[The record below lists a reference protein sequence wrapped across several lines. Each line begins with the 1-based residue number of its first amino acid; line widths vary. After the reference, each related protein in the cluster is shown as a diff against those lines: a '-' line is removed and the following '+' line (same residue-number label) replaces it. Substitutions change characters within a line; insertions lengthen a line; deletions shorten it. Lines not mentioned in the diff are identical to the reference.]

1 MSRRNRGEATHRD
14 TGARTYFGWQQERVA
29 FLFGLSGQRVAML
42 CVAVVAGAWPLSAA
56 SMTSAAIAWPV
67 AGTMVVLA
75 FVRLG
80 GRTVDEWAT
89 ASISYTATRTRGQHK
104 FISGA
109 FNPNGSTGS
118 AKPIDL
124 PGILAPVRI
133 LDARMPDGHP
143 LAISHHAIDRTFT
156 AVARVRFPGIG
167 LVDSS
172 RRDQRVSGWGAL
184 LQGLCTE
191 GNPITRVQALQRLI
205 PESGAALRRWHADHL
220 DPGAP
225 AQAAAVT
232 AELLSTSTLATSQ
245 REAYLAFTMDARR
258 VGRQIK
264 NAGGGTIG
272 AAAVLTRQL
281 RALASAIGTA
291 DLQVEQWLGPR
302 DLAEVIRTAYDP
314 DIARHL
320 ADRRAAHHHTGTGT
334 TPGVDPG
341 VAGPAAAESMPGS
354 YVHDGGQSVTYWVH
368 DWPRAQIYSTA
379 LAPLLGEGQHRRAF
393 SLHIEPLGP
402 REAEREVMRERTKRS
417 VAIRLRQRAGQIVP
431 EHEQAESERANA
443 QDAERAAGHGL
454 VRFTGYVTVTVT
466 RPDELEDACAAL
478 EADAAAARIELRR
491 MWFAQDVGFAMSAIP
506 LGFGLP
512 HRRW

>member
-1 MSRRNRGEATHRD
+1 MTQMSRRHGEATHREK
-14 TGARTYFGWQQERVA
+14 GARTYLGWQQERVA

-42 CVAVVAGAWPLSAA
+42 AAAVLAGAWPVSTASMASAA
-56 SMTSAAIAWPV
+56 VAWPV
-67 AGTMVVLA
+67 AGVLVVLA
-75 FVRLG
+75 FLRLG
-80 GRTVDEWAT
+80 GRTVDEWAI
-89 ASISYTATRTRGQHK
+89 ASVSYAATRTRGQHK

-109 FNPNGSTGS
+109 FNPNGGAGS

-133 LDARMPDGHP
+133 LDARMPDGQP

-205 PESGAALRRWHADHL
+205 PEPGAALRRWHADHL
-220 DPGAP
+220 HPDAP
-225 AQAAAVT
+225 DHAATVT
-232 AELLSTSTLATSQ
+232 RGLLATSTLATSQ

-258 VGRQIK
+258 VARPIK

-281 RALASAIGTA
+281 RALAAAIGTA

-314 DIARHL
+314 DIGRHL
-320 ADRRAAHHHTGTGT
+320 ADRRAAHHTGTL
-334 TPGVDPG
+334 PGVDPG

-368 DWPRAQIYSTA
+368 DWPRSQIYSTA

-402 REAEREVMRERTKRS
+402 REAEREVMRERTKRL
-417 VAIRLRQRAGQIVP
+417 VTIRLRQRAGQIVP
-431 EHEQAESERANA
+431 EHEQAESDRAIA

-466 RPDELEDACAAL
+466 RPGDLEDACAAL

-491 MWFAQDVGFAMSAIP
+491 MWFAQDVGFAMSALP